1 MLFTCGAP
9 FSSLFTRATS
19 ALVAFGLR
27 STSTSTR
34 ERMSLAAPLVA
45 CTTGMNT
52 PSTSVV
58 TSTEASAAKLGT
70 ALRRID
76 LVASFKKK
84 AGFMTPQS
92 RTRTGVLTSSRA
104 GFPFQSVA
112 QLASVL
118 IGRAVQAR
126 SLVADDP
133 PATQFDHAAAHAVDH
148 LVVVGGHDHGRAGA
162 VDAVQQLHDPD

>member
-19 ALVAFGLR
+19 AVVALGLR

-34 ERMSLAAPLVA
+34 ERMSLAAPFVA

-76 LVASFKKK
+76 LRGLFQEERRLHPRRLRADRRDRHGFLA
-84 AGFMTPQS
+84 AGAAELV
-92 RTRTGVLTSSRA
+92 GVLIARA
-104 GFPFQSVA
+104 
-112 QLASVL
+112 
-118 IGRAVQAR
+118 IGAGG
-126 SLVADDP
+126 LVADDP
-133 PATQFDHAAAHAVDH
+133 PAT
-148 LVVVGGHDHGRAGA
+148 
-162 VDAVQQLHDPD
+162 